1 MEEIYKEHPKFKCTV
16 SNYGNVK
23 GQRDNIMIGNTN
35 RYHRITLTERNK
47 NIKWTISVHRLVAE
61 LFIGNIEGFV
71 INHKDGNKLNNH
83 VNNLE
88 IVTIKEN
95 IQHAFDTGLAVGN
108 IGEKNGNSILTE
120 KDVLEIYACIYLG
133 ENNDQIAK
141 QYNVSFKTIS
151 QIRNGTKWK
160 YLYNKFNIDKIPS
173 KNCSYELDICF
184 KIINDIVNT
193 NLKNIEISKIYDI
206 EPSLISRI
214 RSKNTWKNVW
224 LLYNRSATTIPSGST
239 LQANGNGKAESPTY
253 EGYDIVSSAW

>member
-1 MEEIYKEHPKFKCTV
+1 MKEIYKEHPKFKCSV

-23 GQRDNIMIGNTN
+23 GKKNNIMIGNKK

-61 LFIGNIEGFV
+61 LFIGEIEGFV

-83 VNNLE
+83 VDNLE

-95 IQHAFDTGLAVGN
+95 IRHAFDTGLAIGN

-120 KDVLEIYACIYLG
+120 DKVLKIYNLIFLG
-133 ENNDQIAK
+133 KNNNEIAK
-141 QYNVSFKTIS
+141 IFNINFRTAS

-160 YLYNKFNIDKIPS
+160 HLYNKFNMEKIPS
-173 KNCSYELDICF
+173 KNCSYEINVCF
-184 KIINDIVNT
+184 KVIDDILNS
-193 NLKNIEISKIYDI
+193 NLKNIEISKKYKI

-214 RSKNTWKNVW
+214 RSKTTWKNIW
-224 LLYNRSATTIPSGST
+224 QLYYRSATTIPQGST
-239 LQANGNGKAESPTY
+239 QQVYGCGKAESPTD
-253 EGYDIVSSAW
+253 EGYDIV